1 MWKVVVVVR
10 GIFEHVKGP
19 KTNVEYN
26 FLGASKSFLMVMYVS
41 FIHIQN
47 HGKSLFIM
55 RFHCFMLTEKGGKI
69 KGKLHFWLHLFA

>member
-41 FIHIQN
+41 
-47 HGKSLFIM
+47 LFTYKIM
-55 RFHCFMLTEKGGKI
+55 EKAFSSCDSI
-69 KGKLHFWLHLFA
+69 ALC